1 MMNQEMILK
10 FKGMFEEQR
19 KQLMY
24 SQEFINEEFFVQKD
38 DLLDEVDITSTEMEQ
53 EMRMRLRNREALFLK
68 KLDEAL
74 ARINDGSFGTCGDCG
89 DGIEFKRLEARP
101 TATLCVHCKEEQE
114 RGEHMHIDGHQLKSL
129 GKKLRLA

>member
-1 MMNQEMILK
+1 MNQEMIIK
-10 FKGMFEEQR
+10 FKSMFEEQR

-74 ARINDGSFGTCGDCG
+74 SRINDGSFGVCGDCG
-89 DGIEFKRLEARP
+89 DGIDFKRLEARP

-114 RGEHMHIDGHQLKSL
+114 MGEHKHIDGHQLKSL